1 MQMDDST
8 GVKEMVS
15 DLMDGR
21 LRGEDLSDALDLLQS
36 SRPALH
42 VWRSYHAVGDL
53 LRNSDMVPVSDSDG
67 FLGRLQQRMMLQE
80 PAEAPAQPRA
90 QPAVVQPVARPS
102 EAANDGDF
110 SWKRVV
116 GFASLLVV
124 AALGWNSLRDG
135 AASQGTPQLAAVRVD
150 VPDANWQASAT
161 QEQVMLRDPRLDELI
176 AAHRQSGGN
185 SALQVPA
192 GFLRN
197 ATFEVSSQSG
207 LAR

>member
-1 MQMDDST
+1 MNDALSPE
-8 GVKEMVS
+8 EMMS

-21 LRGEDLSDALDLLQS
+21 LLDDELSHALAVVHSSDSALDAW
-36 SRPALH
+36 RTYH
-42 VWRSYHAVGDL
+42 VVGDL
-53 LRNSDMVPVSDSDG
+53 LRNPDMAPMAGSDG
-67 FLGRLQQRMMLQE
+67 FLGRLQQRMLEQA
-80 PAEAPAQPRA
+80 PVPAQRLT
-90 QPAVVQPVARPS
+90 PVAAPQVVAGPAA
-102 EAANDGDF
+102 AANDADF
-110 SWKRVV
+110 AWKRVV

-124 AALGWNSLRDG
+124 AALGWNSLWDG
-135 AASQGTPQLAAVRVD
+135 TAGSGPSQLAAVRVD
-150 VPDANWQASAT
+150 LPDANWQAAAQ

-176 AAHRQSGGN
+176 AAHRQSGGA